1 VNVIGSPLIIPEN
14 QVGLNYYTNPPTM
27 AFPTV
32 VDNSPQLTKS
42 FKIKNTGIAD
52 VIIDW
57 KMFDERDQAHKK
69 EDQDLFKISIDK
81 NTGFDSE
88 ENPFRL
94 KFDLIEP
101 EPSHGSAFQ
110 IEPQHV
116 IIPARETQFFEV
128 KFDSDQGVD
137 TFRSV
142 ILSHPQLVDN
152 FDLPK
157 EEKELEHSMDERSPS
172 KHVDLYDYQSDSS
185 DEEGHHY
192 MDSMQADEPRQP
204 SDKERSRKRS
214 PSDNED
220 DYLARD
226 ASKRDLGIVA
236 LKLFASTI
244 EPVLT
249 VDMKK
254 KLDGEYY
261 FNFYQ
266 WPVDH
271 EEEPSPIQKICLVN
285 ETKANL
291 IFNVNTEGPFKIV
304 NTKTNSGSIHPL
316 APVRPSSKGIKAA
329 PETMFSLQPDKIV
342 QMKIEFSPPNCA
354 NLADWPI
361 VKT

>member
-1 VNVIGSPLIIPEN
+1 
-14 QVGLNYYTNPPTM
+14 M

-57 KMFDERDQAHKK
+57 KMFDERDQVNKK
-69 EDQDLFKISIDK
+69 ADEDLFKITIDK

-101 EPSHGSAFQ
+101 EPSLGSAFQ

-128 KFDSDQGVD
+128 KFDSDQGVG
-137 TFRSV
+137 TFKSV
-142 ILSHPQLVDN
+142 LLAHPQLVDKLDQSDMDKSSEHYLN
-152 FDLPK
+152 EKSPK
-157 EEKELEHSMDERSPS
+157 KPI
-172 KHVDLYDYQSDSS
+172 DLYDYQSDSS
-185 DEEGHHY
+185 EEEKIQQSIE
-192 MDSMQADEPRQP
+192 SMQADEPRHP
-204 SDKERSRKRS
+204 SDKEQNDKRPLS
-214 PSDNED
+214 EGEEDNLETEVT
-220 DYLARD
+220 
-226 ASKRDLGIVA
+226 KRDLGIVA
-236 LKLFASTI
+236 LKLFAKTI

-271 EEEPSPIQKICLVN
+271 EEEPSPIQKICLIN

-291 IFNVNTEGPFKIV
+291 IFKVDTEGPFKIIG
-304 NTKTNSGSIHPL
+304 TKTNSGSVHPL
-316 APVRPSSKGIKAA
+316 APVRPSSKGINAA

-342 QMKIEFSPPNCA
+342 QMKIEFSPPNSS
-354 NLADWPI
+354 NLTDWPL